1 VRPCPIVL
9 SQPIIQIG
17 LQFVQVVIELFAKC
31 GGVKLFLDG
40 AMEAFADTVGLRVA
54 SLGAAVVDVLHRQV
68 QFVLV
73 VLALAAIFRATIGE
87 HAQQRNF
94 VLLEERQHTVVEQI
108 SRDQG
113 GLAVVPFGE
122 ADLGVS
128 IEKGLLIDAPYA
140 LDGADIVRVLGAEIA
155 GMRGLDFAVGLL
167 RSSRD

>member
-1 VRPCPIVL
+1 
-9 SQPIIQIG
+9 
-17 LQFVQVVIELFAKC
+17 
-31 GGVKLFLDG
+31 
-40 AMEAFADTVGLRVA
+40 
-54 SLGAAVVDVLHRQV
+54 
-68 QFVLV
+68 
-73 VLALAAIFRATIGE
+73 
-87 HAQQRNF
+87 

-140 LDGADIVRVLGAEIA
+140 LDGADIVRVLSAEIA